1 MYLKDY
7 FMIALTVIFILTCGL
22 MIKTWGTT
30 EFYLWGIFMFFTGA
44 TLCIVADRS

>member
-30 EFYLWGIFMFFTGA
+30 ESVLWGISMFVSGA
-44 TLCIVADRS
+44 ILCIVADRS